1 MAETQANRD
10 LQEAIKLCFEFGKH
24 ITTLAGAGVVAV
36 VAVYREQLLD
46 ERILLFAVALFAIS
60 AGLAIL
66 GMSYAIL
73 AVATPVS
80 SAGMAATRN
89 LTNLV
94 TFAGGAFAGGLFVVV
109 GASINLTFWQQ
120 VIAGVV
126 LSIVLG
132 VIAFARTR

>member
-1 MAETQANRD
+1 MAEPQVNRD

-60 AGLAIL
+60 AGLAL
-66 GMSYAIL
+66 WGMSYAIL
-73 AVATPVS
+73 AVATPAS

-89 LTNLV
+89 LTSFV
-94 TFAGGAFAGGLFVVV
+94 TFAGGAFAGGLFFVV
-109 GASINLTFWQQ
+109 GASIRLNFWQQ

-126 LSIVLG
+126 IGLVLG
-132 VIAFARTR
+132 VIIWARTR